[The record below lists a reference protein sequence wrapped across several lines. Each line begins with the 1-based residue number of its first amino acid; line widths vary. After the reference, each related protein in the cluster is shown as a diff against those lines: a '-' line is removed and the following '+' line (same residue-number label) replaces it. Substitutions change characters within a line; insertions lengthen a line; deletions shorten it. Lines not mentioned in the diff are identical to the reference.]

1 MDKYQAHLAQFKKVL
16 ASLQRGAG
24 RALRRRS
31 LAALQNCTV
40 VAVPEPRLYAF
51 EVSLAW
57 SHMGAEYRVML
68 FSKLKSKDWPNPA
81 SLLGSLAEI
90 LHFLHTSTALQTVA
104 LELNEALRTVTTQK
118 ANLEHDLHL
127 ARDSAQ
133 VADARAHRAEEAVM
147 QLRETLQ
154 ARDEDIAKLVSED
167 KHSKLMIQI
176 QNLQDD
182 NLQLVAALAA
192 ANKKAAELQQD
203 LSKRAKEAEALK
215 AEALARETTA
225 RNAYNESLKFFEQ
238 DCKAKLEELDARY
251 SVLEDD
257 LVSERLISAQLRAK
271 LDRASAHVSN
281 EVEALTGAVA
291 ASDHV
296 LSCLADALTRYL
308 DSTREAEQSVDTVFQ
323 KKIVRSAN
331 ARYAAEGACKML
343 VAPAYVPAVPVDA
356 LLGRPLLQ
364 RNVGGDHEVE
374 TLMLEEFSMAMPVF
388 SKKYGGIESSLA
400 LEWEFVVEPRQD
412 VTYPGQEGKIDPVS
426 KQSFPTRIAQH
437 VDVLLKHEMA
447 LKAKLVRS
455 EVIALRLFTGAAHE
469 VLNAALRN
477 TLSGGSSATKTT
489 SSSVSRS
496 ESDPCPFLVTVTV
509 LNSAITKLLRVTG
522 PSVSR

>member
-57 SHMGAEYRVML
+57 SHMGAEYRVTL

-127 ARDSAQ
+127 ARDAAQ
-133 VADARAHRAEEAVM
+133 VADARAQRAEEAAM

-176 QNLQDD
+176 QKLQDD
-182 NLQLVAALAA
+182 NLQLAADLEAA
-192 ANKKAAELQQD
+192 STKAAVLQQD
-203 LSKRAKEAEALK
+203 LSKRAKEAEAFK
-215 AEALARETTA
+215 AEALARESTA

-271 LDRASAHVSN
+271 LDRAGIPHMANDSHIIPVMVGDPHHAKMISDWLMEHHGIYVQPINYPTVPVGTERLRITPSPVHSDDDI
-281 EVEALTGAVA
+281 EQLVKALSDIWGQCALHRVEAA
-291 ASDHV
+291 A
-296 LSCLADALTRYL
+296 
-308 DSTREAEQSVDTVFQ
+308 
-323 KKIVRSAN
+323 
-331 ARYAAEGACKML
+331 
-343 VAPAYVPAVPVDA
+343 
-356 LLGRPLLQ
+356 
-364 RNVGGDHEVE
+364 
-374 TLMLEEFSMAMPVF
+374 
-388 SKKYGGIESSLA
+388 
-400 LEWEFVVEPRQD
+400 
-412 VTYPGQEGKIDPVS
+412 
-426 KQSFPTRIAQH
+426 
-437 VDVLLKHEMA
+437 
-447 LKAKLVRS
+447 
-455 EVIALRLFTGAAHE
+455 
-469 VLNAALRN
+469 
-477 TLSGGSSATKTT
+477 
-489 SSSVSRS
+489 
-496 ESDPCPFLVTVTV
+496 
-509 LNSAITKLLRVTG
+509 
-522 PSVSR
+522 